1 MTIVYDKLMALH
13 LEPAVQVYDARR
25 IALRCARTQHG
36 NADRDHCKRKQK
48 QKPIAGDQLVD

>member
-13 LEPAVQVYDARR
+13 PEPAVQVYDARR

-48 QKPIAGDQLVD
+48 QKLSPATDS